1 MIRGRLL
8 SSMIIGGCLN
18 LALERPDMYAITRR
32 RTLALTLA
40 IFTSL
45 FLVPPVVAQEQEEEA
60 LRQEIQSLVEVVEA
74 AVQGQLVPTERLFG
88 WQNDFLKGAEAV
100 YVPYTLVIDP
110 GLITSPSV
118 VVYVLVTERAETP
131 EPATTERQNEER
143 ETQEQ
148 AERVQGAGTVFE
160 DAYRIDVDTSESV
173 AHRISRSFTVPGG
186 EYNVYVAVKETNRP
200 AETDEP
206 ARVMMLREQVTVPD
220 FWTDQLATS
229 SIMITECVEPLAAP
243 LSEEEQVEDP
253 YTIGLTRIIP
263 VSDSTF
269 AGDEDLSLVFLVY
282 NSRLTLEGKPDVTVE
297 YSFHQRT
304 SDGETYFNRT
314 TPQNFNAQTL
324 PPTLD
329 LAAGHQL
336 VAGQSVPLSLFPEGA
351 YRLEI
356 KVTDNRANVSVTQD
370 VTFTVGGP

>member
-1 MIRGRLL
+1 MIWGRLL
-8 SSMIIGGCLN
+8 SPMIIGGCLN
-18 LALERPDMYAITRR
+18 LALERPDMYAIDRR

-45 FLVPPVVAQEQEEEA
+45 SLVPPVVAQEQEEEA

-88 WQNDFLKGAEAV
+88 WQNDFLKGTEAA

-131 EPATTERQNEER
+131 ELAATERQNEER

-148 AERVQGAGTVFE
+148 AEQAQGVGTVFE
-160 DAYRIDVDTSESV
+160 DAYFIDVDTSESV

-186 EYNVYVAVKETNRP
+186 EYDVYVAVKETNRP
-200 AETDEP
+200 TETDES

-229 SIMITECVEPLAAP
+229 SIMMAERVEPLAAP
-243 LSEEEQVEDP
+243 LSEEEQVDDP
-253 YTIGLTRIIP
+253 YSLGMTRIIP

-269 AGDEDLSLVFLVY
+269 AEDEDLSLVFLVY

-314 TPQNFNAQTL
+314 NPQNFNAQTL
-324 PPTLD
+324 PPTFN

-336 VAGQSVPLSLFPEGA
+336 VAGQSVPLSLFPEGE

-356 KVTDNRANVSVTQD
+356 KVTDNRASVSVTQD